1 MIRMDTRPPTARADA
16 AASLKRIRQLLG
28 RAMLRQA
35 DLVSRKLEEI
45 SRQEAGRLDGD
56 PRRLLETLAGLEKR
70 LEESARERQTR
81 AARRPPVR
89 FPPELPITAKAPD
102 IIQAIKNNPVVI
114 VSGETGCGK
123 STQIPKMCLEA
134 GGGLAG
140 QIACTQP
147 RRIAAVTIAHR
158 IAEELGERLGR
169 SVGYKIRFEDET
181 PRQAYIKVMTDGMLL
196 AENQTDRR
204 LAAYDTLIIDE
215 AHERNLN
222 IDFLLGVTR
231 TLLRVRPELR
241 VVITS
246 ATLDTEKFVRA
257 FDGAPVI
264 EVKGRLY
271 PVEVSYWPADEREG
285 GDEPGYVERA
295 VEAVDYL
302 KKEKSAGDILV
313 FMPTEQDILE
323 TCRLLEGRQYA
334 GTTVLP
340 LYARLPG
347 NQQGR
352 VYSVRGPKV
361 VVATNVAET
370 SLTIPGI
377 RCVVDTGLARLALY
391 QPGTRISSLPIS
403 PISRSSADQRKGRCG
418 RLREGLCLRLYSEE
432 DYASRPRFTPPEIF
446 RSNLAEVIL
455 RMLNLRLGDP
465 LDFPFVDVP
474 SARLVKD
481 GYETLFELG
490 ATRKS
495 GPDTELTD
503 KGRVMARM
511 PLDPRI
517 GRMLLEA
524 HREGCLSQVAV
535 IASALSI
542 RDPRERPPEK
552 ASQADRAQA
561 VFKHPDSDFLTI
573 LNIWNRFHG
582 SWEKLPTQSQKR
594 QFCREHFLSFPRMQ
608 EWTTLHGEILEIL
621 DELRLAAPPR
631 REGRPPAGTAEVS
644 PALYAA
650 IHRSILSGLL
660 SNIAAHKEKN
670 IYTAAKGR
678 EAMAFPGSTL
688 FNKSASWI
696 MAAEMVK
703 TGRLYARTNARIDS
717 AWIEP
722 LAAAL
727 CRRTYSE
734 PYWDKDRGEVRA
746 KERVTLFGLEIVADR
761 RVAYGPVNPEEA
773 HHIFVRSG
781 LVEGNVKNPP
791 EFLRR
796 NLGLVKRLA
805 EMEDRLRRRTILVDA
820 ESMADFYSKRLA
832 GVYDLRGFRARIEE
846 KGGDNFLLMTE
857 DDLLVERP
865 DEAELAQFPDRLP
878 LSGRSFQASYKFEPG
893 AEDDGVTLKVPH
905 ALLTEVPAER
915 LEWGV
920 PGQFREKIM
929 ALIKGLPRRYR
940 KLLVPTSE
948 TSEVIIKEMPRQSER
963 SLFAALAEFVKRR
976 FRMDIPASEWE
987 RAAVP
992 EHLRLRIAVLDQ
1004 AGKPVLAG
1012 RDFQALVKKSGAPP
1026 PASKD
1031 TAAWQQ
1037 ARTKWERSGIVAWD
1051 FGPLPERVVVDPL
1064 LAAYPALEPAERG
1077 ANIRLF
1083 DNREEAIA
1091 SHCRGVQNLLLVKY
1105 AKDLE
1110 FMKRYLRLSEELV
1123 PAALFFGG
1131 QAAVEKALHLCLAR
1145 EVLQK
1150 DIRTEEEFKAVG
1162 AAVVRTLFAKGH
1174 ELMKA
1179 VGQTLEAFGRARAA
1193 LSAMKKEKASSLSK
1207 ATPSKTIQ
1215 AFSEEIEAELA
1226 RLVRKDFLE
1235 RYGFERLIHLPRY
1248 LKALELRLERA
1259 KQGLE
1264 KDRHKAAQ
1272 SEVFVKALEKLE
1284 ALKENAPAKI
1294 SPAKRTAVE
1303 EFRWLV
1309 EEFKVSLFAPEL
1321 RTALPVSAKR
1331 LEAKLK
1337 EIVDLQ
1343 S

>member
-1 MIRMDTRPPTARADA
+1 METTPPTAQAIA
-16 AASLKRIRQLLG
+16 AALKRIQGLIR
-28 RAMLRQA
+28 RAMLREA
-35 DLVSRKLEEI
+35 DLVSQRLEAI
-45 SRQEAGRLDGD
+45 SRQERGRPGQD
-56 PRRLLETLAGLEKR
+56 PKMLLEVLEALEKR
-70 LEESARERQTR
+70 LEESARERQER
-81 AARRPPVR
+81 AARRPRVR
-89 FPPELPITAKAPD
+89 FPPELPITAKAPE
-102 IIQAIKNNPVVI
+102 IIRAVKDHPVVI

-123 STQIPKMCLEA
+123 STQLPKMCLEA
-134 GGGLAG
+134 GRGLAG

-158 IAEELGERLGR
+158 IAEEMGERLGR
-169 SVGYKIRFEDET
+169 SVGYKIRFQDET
-181 PRQAYIKVMTDGMLL
+181 PRQAYIKIMTDGMLL
-196 AENQTDRR
+196 AEAQSDRR

-215 AHERNLN
+215 AHERSLN
-222 IDFLLGVTR
+222 IDFLLGIAR

-271 PVEVSYWPADEREG
+271 PVEVEFRPPDRQAG
-285 GDEPGYVERA
+285 GEEAGYVEQA

-302 KKEKSAGDILV
+302 KKEKPAGDILV

-323 TCRLLEGRQYA
+323 TCQLLEGRRYSGA
-334 GTTVLP
+334 TVLP

-347 NQQGR
+347 SQQGR
-352 VYSVRGPKV
+352 VYSVSGPKI

-377 RCVVDTGLARLALY
+377 RYIVDTGLARIAQY

-403 PISRSSADQRKGRCG
+403 PVSRSSADQRKGRCG
-418 RLREGLCLRLYSEE
+418 RVREGFCLRLYSEE
-432 DYASRPRFTPPEIF
+432 DYDRRPRFTPPEIF

-455 RMLNLRLGDP
+455 RMIFLRLGDP
-465 LDFPFVDVP
+465 VQFPFVDAP
-474 SARLVKD
+474 SSRLVKD

-490 ATRKS
+490 ALRKN
-495 GPDTELTD
+495 GPDYELTD
-503 KGRVMARM
+503 QGRMMARM

-517 GRMLLEA
+517 ARMLFEA

-552 ASQADRAQA
+552 ASEADRMQA

-582 SWEKLPTQSQKR
+582 TWEKLSTQSQKR
-594 QFCREHFLSFPRMQ
+594 RFCREHFLSFSRMQ
-608 EWTTLHGEILEIL
+608 EWTYIHGEILEIL
-621 DELRLAAPPR
+621 DELRIPAPPR
-631 REGRPPAGTAEVS
+631 KESRPSAGAAEVS
-644 PALYAA
+644 PTLYAGV
-650 IHRSILSGLL
+650 HRSILSGLL
-660 SNIAAHKEKN
+660 SNIAANKEKN
-670 IYTAAKGR
+670 FYSAAKGR
-678 EAMAFPGSTL
+678 EAMIFPGSTL

-696 MAAEMVK
+696 MASEMVK
-703 TGRLYARTNARIDS
+703 TSRLYARTAARIDS
-717 AWIEP
+717 SWIEP

-727 CRRTYSE
+727 CRRAYSD

-761 RVAYGPVNPEEA
+761 RVPYGPVNPEEA
-773 HHIFVRSG
+773 HQIFVRSG
-781 LVEGNVKNPP
+781 LLEGNVKNPP

-796 NLGLVKRLA
+796 NLALVKRLA
-805 EMEDRLRRRTILVDA
+805 EMEDRLRRRNILVGPEA
-820 ESMADFYSKRLA
+820 MAAFYTKRLA
-832 GVYDLRGFRARIEE
+832 GIYDLRGLRARIDQE
-846 KGGDNFLLMTE
+846 GGDEFLIMAE

-865 DEAELAQFPDRLP
+865 AESELAQFPDRLP
-878 LSGRSFQASYKFEPG
+878 LSGRSFKASYKFEPG

-920 PGQFREKIM
+920 PGQFKDKVL

-940 KLLVPTSE
+940 KLLVPVNE
-948 TSEVIIKEMPRQSER
+948 TSEVIIKEMPRQPER

-976 FRMDIPASEWE
+976 FRMDIPAAEWE
-987 RAAVP
+987 KAAIP
-992 EHLRLRIAVLDQ
+992 EHLRMRVSVLDHT
-1004 AGKPVLAG
+1004 GKPVLAG
-1012 RDFQALVKKSGAPP
+1012 RDLQALVKKSGAPP
-1026 PASKD
+1026 PAAKD
-1031 TAAWQQ
+1031 SFAWKEAQK
-1037 ARTKWERSGIVAWD
+1037 KWERAGIVAWD
-1051 FGPLPERVVVDPL
+1051 FGSLPESIAVGPL
-1064 LAAYPALEPAERG
+1064 LAAYPALQAAERG
-1077 ANIRLF
+1077 ANIQLF
-1083 DNREEAIA
+1083 DNREEAIS
-1091 SHCRGVQNLLLVKY
+1091 SHRRGVQSLLLVKF

-1150 DIRTEEEFKAVG
+1150 NIRTEEEFKAWSAG
-1162 AAVVRTLFAKGH
+1162 VVRSLFEKGH
-1174 ELMKA
+1174 ELLKT
-1179 VGQTLEAFGRARAA
+1179 VGQTLETSGSVRAA
-1193 LSAMKKEKASSLSK
+1193 LSVMKKESASTLSQ
-1207 ATPSKTIQ
+1207 ATPSKTIH
-1215 AFSEEIEAELA
+1215 AFSAEIEADLG
-1226 RLVRKDFLE
+1226 RLVPKDFLE
-1235 RYGFERLIHLPRY
+1235 KYGLERLVHLPRY
-1248 LKALELRLERA
+1248 LKALELRVDRA
-1259 KQGLE
+1259 KYGLE
-1264 KDRHKAAQ
+1264 KDRQKAAQ
-1272 SEVFVKALEKLE
+1272 AEVFVKALKKLE
-1284 ALKENAPAKI
+1284 MAKDTSPSRM
-1294 SPAKRTAVE
+1294 SPAKLAAVE
-1303 EFRWLV
+1303 EFRWLL

-1321 RTALPVSAKR
+1321 RTAVPVSAKR

-1337 EIVDLQ
+1337 EIAELQ

>member
-1 MIRMDTRPPTARADA
+1 MDNKPPAGRG
-16 AASLKRIRQLLG
+16 AASEAPLKRLRHLLS
-28 RAMLRQA
+28 RAMLREA
-35 DLVSRKLEEI
+35 DSVSRKLEEI
-45 SRQEAGRLDGD
+45 SRQETGRLAGD
-56 PRRLLETLAGLEKR
+56 PRRLLETLSGLEKR
-70 LEESARERQTR
+70 LEESARERQAR
-81 AARRPPVR
+81 ATRRPR
-89 FPPELPITAKAPD
+89 LRYPPELPITAKAPD
-102 IIQAIKNNPVVI
+102 IIQAVKTNPVVI

-147 RRIAAVTIAHR
+147 RRIAAVTIAYR
-158 IAEELGERLGR
+158 IAEEMGERLGR

-196 AENQTDRR
+196 AEAQTDRR

-215 AHERNLN
+215 AHERSLN
-222 IDFLLGVTR
+222 IDFLLGITR

-241 VVITS
+241 MVITS

-271 PVEVSYWPADEREG
+271 PVEVEYRPPDRQAG
-285 GDEPGYVERA
+285 GEEAGYVEQT

-302 KKEKSAGDILV
+302 KKEKPAGDILV

-323 TCRLLEGRQYA
+323 TCRLLEGRKYGA
-334 GTTVLP
+334 TTLLP

-352 VYSVRGPKV
+352 VYSVSGPKV

-377 RCVVDTGLARLALY
+377 RYVVDTGLARLAFY

-403 PISRSSADQRKGRCG
+403 PVSRSSADQRKGRCG
-418 RLREGLCLRLYSEE
+418 RVREGLCLRLYSEE
-432 DYASRPRFTPPEIF
+432 DYAARARFTPPEIF

-455 RMLNLRLGDP
+455 RMLFLRLGDP

-474 SARLVKD
+474 SAKLVKD
-481 GYETLFELG
+481 GYETLVELG
-490 ATRKS
+490 AIKKS
-495 GPDTELTD
+495 GPDAELTD
-503 KGRVMARM
+503 KGRLMARM

-517 GRMLLEA
+517 ARMLLEA
-524 HREGCLSQVAV
+524 QREECLSQVAI

-542 RDPRERPPEK
+542 RDPRERPLEK
-552 ASQADRAQA
+552 ASQADRVQA

-573 LNIWNRFHG
+573 LNIWNQFHG
-582 SWEKLPTQSQKR
+582 SWEKLSTQSQKR

-608 EWTTLHGEILEIL
+608 EWTTLHAEILEIL

-631 REGRPPAGTAEVS
+631 REARPPGGTAEVS
-644 PALYAA
+644 PALYAS
-650 IHRSILSGLL
+650 IHRAILSGLL

-703 TGRLYARTNARIDS
+703 TGRLYARTAARIDS
-717 AWIEP
+717 SWIEP
-722 LAAAL
+722 LAGDL
-727 CRRTYSE
+727 CRRAYSD
-734 PYWDKDRGEVRA
+734 PTWDRDRGEVRA

-761 RVAYGPVNPEEA
+761 RVPYGPVNPKEA
-773 HHIFVRSG
+773 HQIFVRSG
-781 LVEGNVKNPP
+781 LVEGNIKNPP

-805 EMEDRLRRRTILVDA
+805 EMEHRLRRRDILA
-820 ESMADFYSKRLA
+820 GPQTMAAFYTKRLT
-832 GVYDLRGFRARIEE
+832 GIYDLRGLQARIEAE
-846 KGGDNFLLMTE
+846 GGDDFLLMIE

-865 DEAELAQFPDRLP
+865 AESELAQFPDKLP
-878 LSGRSFQASYKFEPG
+878 LSGRSFKTSYKFEPG
-893 AEDDGVTLKVPH
+893 AEDDGITLKVPH

-920 PGQFREKIM
+920 PGQFKDKVQ

-940 KLLVPTSE
+940 KLLVPMSE
-948 TSEVIIKEMPRQSER
+948 TSEVIVKEMPRQPER
-963 SLFAALAEFVKRR
+963 SLFAALAEFVKQR
-976 FRMDIPASEWE
+976 FRMDIPASEWK

-992 EHLRLRIAVLDQ
+992 EHLRLRVAVLDQ
-1004 AGKPVLAG
+1004 AGKQVLAG

-1026 PASKD
+1026 PAPKD
-1031 TAAWQQ
+1031 SAAWKDAQ
-1037 ARTKWERSGIVAWD
+1037 RKWERTGIIVWD
-1051 FGPLPERVVVDPL
+1051 FGPLPERVAVGPL
-1064 LAAYPALEPAERG
+1064 LAAYPALESAERG

-1091 SHCRGVQNLLLVKY
+1091 SHRRGVQSLLLVKY

-1110 FMKRYLRLSEELV
+1110 FMKRYLRLPEELV
-1123 PAALFFGG
+1123 PNALFFGG
-1131 QAAVEKALHLCLAR
+1131 QATVEKSLHLSLAR

-1150 DIRTEEEFKAVG
+1150 DIRSEEEFKAWST
-1162 AAVVRTLFAKGH
+1162 AVVRTLFAKGH

-1179 VGQTLEAFGRARAA
+1179 VGQTLEALGRIRATLAALKKGRA
-1193 LSAMKKEKASSLSK
+1193 SGSSK
-1207 ATPSKTIQ
+1207 ATQ
-1215 AFSEEIEAELA
+1215 AFSAEIETELG
-1226 RLVRKDFLE
+1226 RLVPKDFLE
-1235 RYGFERLIHLPRY
+1235 RYGLERLVHLPRY

-1264 KDRHKAAQ
+1264 KDRHKAVQ
-1272 SEVFVKALEKLE
+1272 TEVFIRALEKLE
-1284 ALKENAPAKI
+1284 AATSRKS
-1294 SPAKRTAVE
+1294 SPAKRAAVE

-1309 EEFKVSLFAPEL
+1309 EEFKVSLFAAEL
-1321 RTALPVSAKR
+1321 RTAVPVSAKR
-1331 LEAKLK
+1331 LETKLK
-1337 EIVDLQ
+1337 AIADLDG
-1343 S
+1343 